1 MPKNTEAPIEA
12 LRLGFILERG
22 GLSVQSR
29 ELAKRKDIGNPMSF
43 LFEEGYEVILFE
55 LFILVAS
62 RINKGKFTGEESNL
76 KVKDARFSD
85 PSKLAHAFYEC
96 SWSFNTVFGF
106 LKEAVCS
113 VAIFHCVFFG
123 HLISSMHQILVHFNA
138 RGAFFRHCSASSIA
152 LSITSSAG
160 TT

>member
-12 LRLGFILERG
+12 LRLGFISGRG

-62 RINKGKFTGEESNL
+62 QNNKGKFTGEESNL
-76 KVKDARFSD
+76 KVKDARFSG
-85 PSKLAHAFYEC
+85 PSKLAHAFLRMQLVLQYRLLF
-96 SWSFNTVFGF
+96 SQGSGMQRRNISLHLLRTFDQQHVPSTWST
-106 LKEAVCS
+106 
-113 VAIFHCVFFG
+113 
-123 HLISSMHQILVHFNA
+123 SMREEH
-138 RGAFFRHCSASSIA
+138 S
-152 LSITSSAG
+152 
-160 TT
+160 